1 MIGTI
6 VFTLPART
14 RGFIGL
20 PLVDGKNPVVEH
32 IETAPYFRI
41 VARDLAPGSYV
52 VRTRSAAEGFF
63 PLFECE
69 VTLEANKMVWIG

>member
-41 VARDLAPGSYV
+41 VARDLAPGNYV
-52 VRTRSAAEGFF
+52 VRARSADGFQL
-63 PLFECE
+63 PFESE
-69 VTLEANKMVWIG
+69 VTLEADKMVWIG